1 MSIFSR
7 LADIINSNLTALLD
21 KAEDPQKMVRLIIR
35 EMEDEL
41 VKERSNLARFLASQ
55 KEIGRQVA
63 RHQERVDEWQA
74 KAELALTKG
83 REDLARAALIE
94 KKKQTELSETLYREQ
109 QAVDSGIEKL
119 GEEIR
124 QLEAKLEDARAR
136 QKAMA
141 IRTEAASSRLNVQSQ
156 VARGESQAV
165 VSKFERMERRIDEM
179 EARAD
184 LGQSDKA
191 LAQQFAELEVD
202 DQISREL
209 EAMRQKLGQATVK
222 AKANRGSNRWKICW
236 AY

>member
-21 KAEDPQKMVRLIIR
+21 KAEDPQKMVRLIIQ

-119 GEEIR
+119 AEEIR

-209 EAMRQKLGQATVK
+209 EAMRQKLGQGDSK
-222 AKANRGSNRWKICW
+222 SEGKQGE
-236 AY
+236 

>member
-21 KAEDPQKMVRLIIR
+21 KAEDPQKMVRLIIQ

-41 VKERSNLARFLASQ
+41 VTERSNLARFLASQ

-202 DQISREL
+202 DQISKEL
-209 EAMRQKLGQATVK
+209 EAMRQKLGQGDSK
-222 AKANRGSNRWKICW
+222 SEGKQGE
-236 AY
+236 

>member
-21 KAEDPQKMVRLIIR
+21 KAEDPQKMVRLIIQ

-141 IRTEAASSRLNVQSQ
+141 IRSEAASSRLNVQSQ

-202 DQISREL
+202 DQISKEL
-209 EAMRQKLGQATVK
+209 EAMRQKLGQGDSK
-222 AKANRGSNRWKICW
+222 SEGKQGE
-236 AY
+236 

>member
-21 KAEDPQKMVRLIIR
+21 KAEDPQKMVRLIIQ

-184 LGQSDKA
+184 LGQSDKV

-209 EAMRQKLGQATVK
+209 EAMRQKLGQGDSK
-222 AKANRGSNRWKICW
+222 SEGKQGE
-236 AY
+236 

>member
-21 KAEDPQKMVRLIIR
+21 KAEDPQKMVRLIIQ

-202 DQISREL
+202 DQISKEL
-209 EAMRQKLGQATVK
+209 ESMRQKLGQGDSK
-222 AKANRGSNRWKICW
+222 SEGKQGE
-236 AY
+236 

>member
-21 KAEDPQKMVRLIIR
+21 KAEDPQKMVRLIIQ

-41 VKERSNLARFLASQ
+41 VKERSNLARVLASQ

-209 EAMRQKLGQATVK
+209 EAMRQKLGQGDSK
-222 AKANRGSNRWKICW
+222 SEGKQGE
-236 AY
+236 

>member
-21 KAEDPQKMVRLIIR
+21 KAEDPQKMVRLIIQ

-202 DQISREL
+202 DQISKEL
-209 EAMRQKLGQATVK
+209 EAMRQKLGQ
-222 AKANRGSNRWKICW
+222 RDGQQGE
-236 AY
+236 

>member
-7 LADIINSNLTALLD
+7 LADIINSNLAALLD
-21 KAEDPQKMVRLIIR
+21 KAEDPQKMVRLIIQ

-209 EAMRQKLGQATVK
+209 EAMRQKLGQGDSK
-222 AKANRGSNRWKICW
+222 SEGKQGE
-236 AY
+236 

>member
-21 KAEDPQKMVRLIIR
+21 KAEDPQKMVRLIIQ

-141 IRTEAASSRLNVQSQ
+141 IRAEAASSRLNVQSQ

-209 EAMRQKLGQATVK
+209 EAMRQKLGQGDSK
-222 AKANRGSNRWKICW
+222 SEGKQGE
-236 AY
+236 

>member
-21 KAEDPQKMVRLIIR
+21 KAEDPQKMVRLIIQ

-41 VKERSNLARFLASQ
+41 VKERSNLARFLAEQ

-63 RHQERVDEWQA
+63 RHQERVDEWQG
-74 KAELALTKG
+74 KAELALSKG

-94 KKKQTELSETLYREQ
+94 KKKQAELGDNLDRERE
-109 QAVDSGIEKL
+109 AVDAGIEKL

-141 IRTEAASSRLNVQSQ
+141 IRGEAASSRLNVQSQ
-156 VARGESQAV
+156 VARGGSQGV
-165 VSKFERMERRIDEM
+165 VDKFERMERRIDEM

-184 LGQSDKA
+184 LGQSDKT
-191 LAQQFAELEVD
+191 LASQFAELEVD

-209 EAMRQKLGQATVK
+209 EALRQKMGQ
-222 AKANRGSNRWKICW
+222 GSEGKQGE
-236 AY
+236 

>member
-21 KAEDPQKMVRLIIR
+21 KAEDPQKMVRLIIQ

-94 KKKQTELSETLYREQ
+94 KKKQSELGEALQREL

-209 EAMRQKLGQATVK
+209 EAMRQKLGQGDSK
-222 AKANRGSNRWKICW
+222 SEGIQGE
-236 AY
+236 

>member
-21 KAEDPQKMVRLIIR
+21 KAEDPQKMVRLIIQ

-184 LGQSDKA
+184 LGQSYKA

-209 EAMRQKLGQATVK
+209 EAMRQKLGQGDSK
-222 AKANRGSNRWKICW
+222 SEGKQGE
-236 AY
+236 

>member
-21 KAEDPQKMVRLIIR
+21 KAEDPQKMVRLIIQ

-202 DQISREL
+202 DQISCEL
-209 EAMRQKLGQATVK
+209 EAMRQKLGQGDSK
-222 AKANRGSNRWKICW
+222 SEGKQGE
-236 AY
+236 

>member
-21 KAEDPQKMVRLIIR
+21 KAEDPQKMVRLIIQ

-156 VARGESQAV
+156 VARSESQAV

-209 EAMRQKLGQATVK
+209 EAMRQKLGQGDSK
-222 AKANRGSNRWKICW
+222 SEGKQGE
-236 AY
+236 

>member
-21 KAEDPQKMVRLIIR
+21 KAEDPQKMVRLIIQ

-94 KKKQTELSETLYREQ
+94 KKKQSELSETLYREQ

-209 EAMRQKLGQATVK
+209 EAMRQKLGQGDSK
-222 AKANRGSNRWKICW
+222 SEGKQGE
-236 AY
+236 

>member
-21 KAEDPQKMVRLIIR
+21 KAEDPQKMVRLIIQ

-74 KAELALTKG
+74 KAELALTKE

-202 DQISREL
+202 DQISKEL
-209 EAMRQKLGQATVK
+209 EAMRQKLGQGDSK
-222 AKANRGSNRWKICW
+222 SEGKQGE
-236 AY
+236 

>member
-21 KAEDPQKMVRLIIR
+21 KAEDPQKMVRLIIQ

-55 KEIGRQVA
+55 KEIGRQIA

-209 EAMRQKLGQATVK
+209 EAMRQKLGQGDSK
-222 AKANRGSNRWKICW
+222 SEGKQGE
-236 AY
+236 

>member
-21 KAEDPQKMVRLIIR
+21 KAEDPQKMVRLIIQ

-109 QAVDSGIEKL
+109 LAVDSGIEKL

-209 EAMRQKLGQATVK
+209 EAMRQKLGQGDSK
-222 AKANRGSNRWKICW
+222 SEGKQGE
-236 AY
+236 

>member
-21 KAEDPQKMVRLIIR
+21 KAEDPQKMVRLIIQ

-191 LAQQFAELEVD
+191 LSQQFAELEVD

-209 EAMRQKLGQATVK
+209 EAMRQKLGQGDSK
-222 AKANRGSNRWKICW
+222 SEGKQGE
-236 AY
+236 

>member
-7 LADIINSNLTALLD
+7 LADIINSNLAALLD
-21 KAEDPQKMVRLIIR
+21 KAEDPQKMVRLIIQ

-184 LGQSDKA
+184 LGQSGKA

-209 EAMRQKLGQATVK
+209 EAMRQKLGQGDSK
-222 AKANRGSNRWKICW
+222 SEGKQGE
-236 AY
+236 

>member
-21 KAEDPQKMVRLIIR
+21 KAEDPQKMVRLIIQ

-41 VKERSNLARFLASQ
+41 VKERSNLARFLAEQ

-63 RHQERVDEWQA
+63 RHQERVDEWQG
-74 KAELALTKG
+74 KAELALSKG

-94 KKKQTELSETLYREQ
+94 KKKQAELGDNLDRERE
-109 QAVDSGIEKL
+109 AVDAGIEKL

-141 IRTEAASSRLNVQSQ
+141 IRGEAASSRLNVQSQ
-156 VARGESQAV
+156 VARGGSQGV
-165 VSKFERMERRIDEM
+165 VDKFERMERRIDEM

-184 LGQSDKA
+184 LGQSDKT
-191 LAQQFAELEVD
+191 LASQFAELEVD

-209 EAMRQKLGQATVK
+209 EALRQKMGQ
-222 AKANRGSNRWKICW
+222 GSDGKQGE
-236 AY
+236 

>member
-21 KAEDPQKMVRLIIR
+21 KAEDPQKMVRLIIQ

-41 VKERSNLARFLASQ
+41 VKERSNLARFLANQ

-63 RHQERVDEWQA
+63 RHQERVAEWQG
-74 KAELALTKG
+74 KAELALSKE

-94 KKKQTELSETLYREQ
+94 KKKQAELADSLLREQ

-141 IRTEAASSRLNVQSQ
+141 IRTESASSRLNVQSQ
-156 VARGESQAV
+156 VARGDSQAV

-191 LAQQFAELEVD
+191 LAQQFAELEAD
-202 DQISREL
+202 DQISKEL
-209 EAMRQKLGQATVK
+209 EAMRQKLGQSDTTPK
-222 AKANRGSNRWKICW
+222 QGE
-236 AY
+236 

>member
-21 KAEDPQKMVRLIIR
+21 KAEDPQKMVRLIIQ

-165 VSKFERMERRIDEM
+165 VSKFERIERRIDEM

-209 EAMRQKLGQATVK
+209 EAMRQKLGQGDSK
-222 AKANRGSNRWKICW
+222 SEGKQGE
-236 AY
+236 

>member
-21 KAEDPQKMVRLIIR
+21 KAEDPQKMVRLIIQ

-41 VKERSNLARFLASQ
+41 VKERSNLARILASQ

-209 EAMRQKLGQATVK
+209 EAMRQKLGQGDSK
-222 AKANRGSNRWKICW
+222 SEGKQGE
-236 AY
+236 

>member
-21 KAEDPQKMVRLIIR
+21 KAEDPQKMVRLIIQ

-119 GEEIR
+119 AEEIR

-202 DQISREL
+202 DQISKEL
-209 EAMRQKLGQATVK
+209 EAMRQKLGQGDSK
-222 AKANRGSNRWKICW
+222 SEGKQGE
-236 AY
+236 

>member
-21 KAEDPQKMVRLIIR
+21 KAEDPQKMVRLIIQ

-165 VSKFERMERRIDEM
+165 VNKFERMERRIDEM

-209 EAMRQKLGQATVK
+209 EAMRQKLSQGDGKSEGKQ
-222 AKANRGSNRWKICW
+222 GE
-236 AY
+236 

>member
-21 KAEDPQKMVRLIIR
+21 KAEDPQKMVRLIIQ

-191 LAQQFAELEVD
+191 LAQQFAQLEVD

-209 EAMRQKLGQATVK
+209 EAMRQKLGQGDSK
-222 AKANRGSNRWKICW
+222 SEGKQGE
-236 AY
+236 

>member
-21 KAEDPQKMVRLIIR
+21 KAEDPQKMVRLIIQ

-109 QAVDSGIEKL
+109 QALDSGIEKL

-209 EAMRQKLGQATVK
+209 EAMRQKLGQGDSK
-222 AKANRGSNRWKICW
+222 SEGKQGE
-236 AY
+236 

>member
-7 LADIINSNLTALLD
+7 LADIINSNLTALID
-21 KAEDPQKMVRLIIR
+21 KAEDPQKMVRLIIQ

-209 EAMRQKLGQATVK
+209 EAMRQKLGQGDSK
-222 AKANRGSNRWKICW
+222 SEGKQGE
-236 AY
+236 

>member
-21 KAEDPQKMVRLIIR
+21 KAEDPQKMVRLIIQ

-74 KAELALTKG
+74 KGELALTKG

-202 DQISREL
+202 DQISKEL
-209 EAMRQKLGQATVK
+209 EAMRQKLGQGDSK
-222 AKANRGSNRWKICW
+222 SEGKQGE
-236 AY
+236 

>member
-21 KAEDPQKMVRLIIR
+21 KAEDPQKMVRLIIQ

-202 DQISREL
+202 DQISQEL
-209 EAMRQKLGQATVK
+209 EAMRQKLGQGDSK
-222 AKANRGSNRWKICW
+222 SEGKQGE
-236 AY
+236 

>member
-21 KAEDPQKMVRLIIR
+21 KAEDPQKMVRLIIQ

-191 LAQQFAELEVD
+191 LAQQFAELEMD

-209 EAMRQKLGQATVK
+209 EAMRQKLGQGDSK
-222 AKANRGSNRWKICW
+222 SEGKQGE
-236 AY
+236 

>member
-21 KAEDPQKMVRLIIR
+21 KAEDPQKMVRLIIQ

-156 VARGESQAV
+156 VARGESQTV

-209 EAMRQKLGQATVK
+209 EAMRQKLGQGDSK
-222 AKANRGSNRWKICW
+222 SEGKQGE
-236 AY
+236 

>member
-21 KAEDPQKMVRLIIR
+21 KAEDPQKMVRLIIQ

-74 KAELALTKG
+74 KAELALTKE

-209 EAMRQKLGQATVK
+209 EAMRQKLGQGDSK
-222 AKANRGSNRWKICW
+222 SEGKQGE
-236 AY
+236 

>member
-21 KAEDPQKMVRLIIR
+21 KAEDPQKMVRLIIQ

-209 EAMRQKLGQATVK
+209 EAMRQKLGQSDSK
-222 AKANRGSNRWKICW
+222 SEGKQGE
-236 AY
+236 

>member
-21 KAEDPQKMVRLIIR
+21 KAEDPQKMVRLIIQ

-94 KKKQTELSETLYREQ
+94 KQKQTELSETLYREQ

-209 EAMRQKLGQATVK
+209 EAMRQKLGQGDSK
-222 AKANRGSNRWKICW
+222 SEGKQGE
-236 AY
+236 